1 MKSENYFPRLSNGN
15 IMWQC
20 EYCNDEME
28 VNSPTRRVA
37 LMCRCGKMSP
47 KCNEKYYCQGEYF
60 KEEMN

>member
-1 MKSENYFPRLSNGN
+1 
-15 IMWQC
+15 MWQC